1 METTPETSSE
11 QIMPPANM
19 IILGLPGSG
28 KTALGELMA
37 EIDPNLEYISLGE
50 ISRNLDSK
58 DPRRKYID
66 DLYIKHNKPVGDP
79 DFFIELVRPAVRDAK
94 SKGKGIILD
103 GVPVKLDEV
112 DPLNTMLEQEGIKI
126 DGVVVCEVSPFKAM
140 QRVMNRGSR
149 ENGLD
154 NFETAMNRG
163 DVYLRVIDKL
173 KGRLGG
179 FLGVKIVNVDTEN
192 IDVQSTLQSA
202 NRALHE
208 IRLKEA
214 NANVIDIQTAE
225 VTLDDAK
232 LEDLLRAFESDQD
245 TQSIRLLSKLFV
257 SEKSQIFIDKILA
270 GSDDVEPKQIVGEY
284 LKSHPDFINLPLA
297 AGRYAEMVTNN
308 VFEPLRHLAKT
319 IPEEAKLRT
328 GGVLDIKAL
337 RNVLRET
344 LVTREI
350 IHQYQNKANSIKHA
364 DEFVSEEF
372 DARKIDLDYIEAYLR
387 KSGAITNGTTLRSL
401 MQIQPKY
408 WNIFTSSLLIGSV
421 DGNYQKRINSMPGS
435 HHSLSVPVDMPRKMI
450 ANSMGEYRPFIEAV
464 STSER
469 SGFDTSLGFLH
480 VVGVDESGKAFQ
492 VEWPLL
498 MHDAR
503 LALHSNPL
511 LRDMLARGQEIYFNH
526 DFWHNIVPVYAES
539 FNLYHPHAPIAYGG
553 LLPNYL
559 EFGQALRK
567 EKEEYEIFVAK
578 CHAEAQQ
585 FRVENDPEYKR
596 SQIDAALTILG
607 DIPHLR
613 QQLTKSDG
621 VEFADNTSQYFMTVT
636 LGRLLNVFP
645 PDSPDLEPIVKKLN
659 EDKSLEQS
667 VSMQDVL
674 KLLLTQRTVLA
685 TKESRLEFMHDLYAD
700 DNTNEELREKIINK
714 LLPSV
719 NNIEREPALSNE
731 LFQEI
736 REHENVVSLAMRYID
751 PENNYAESGAK
762 ELHEAL
768 KAIGLDGVLDGTEK
782 DTKLQGL
789 DLLRWL
795 AIIAPQ
801 RDPLKGHMEKV
812 HGKSK
817 IIFGDKK
824 LPAPSIVRRQT
835 EAIMRDKD
843 VYEYRA
849 WAREFGQTLALD
861 IYNILF
867 NDDQKVSKDPRMTL
881 FILSRHD
888 SIDPDQRRIIAQGM
902 SSLDLMLG
910 DLVNASYSL
919 STTQMHDIEKLAD
932 TSGVYSAD
940 LKTTLHDIAKR
951 YTLLQHQETAY
962 QKFADVNYADS
973 KSEIENSTMNLLDI
987 DIKK

>member
-1 METTPETSSE
+1 MNPETSSE
-11 QIMPPANM
+11 QIMTPANM
-19 IILGLPGSG
+19 LILGLPGSG

-37 EIDPNLEYISLGE
+37 EIDPNLEYISLGD
-50 ISRNLDSK
+50 ISRNLSPE

-66 DLYIKHNKPVGDP
+66 NLYLEHNKPVGDP
-79 DFFIELVRPAVRDAK
+79 DFFVELVRPAVRDAK
-94 SKGKGIILD
+94 TKGKGIILD

-112 DPLNTMLEQEGIKI
+112 DPLNAMLEQEGVKI
-126 DGVVVCEVSPFKAM
+126 DGVVVCEVNPFKAM
-140 QRVMNRGSR
+140 QRVMSRGTR

-179 FLGVKIVNVDTEN
+179 FLGVKIVSVDTEN
-192 IDVQSTLQSA
+192 IDVKSTLDSA
-202 NRALHE
+202 NKALRE

-214 NANVIDIQTAE
+214 SANVIDIQANE
-225 VTLDDAK
+225 VTLDNVE
-232 LEDLLRAFESDQD
+232 LQELHHAFEKND
-245 TQSIRLLSKLFV
+245 TVQSMRLLSELFI
-257 SEKSQIFIDKILA
+257 SEQSRELIDKILA
-270 GSDDVEPKQIVGEY
+270 NAGESDPKQTVCEY
-284 LKSHPDFINLPLA
+284 LKNHPDFMNLPLA
-297 AGRYAEMVTNN
+297 ASRYAEMIVGN
-308 VFEPLRHLAKT
+308 VYEPLKHLAKV
-319 IPEEAKLRT
+319 IPEEARLRSEGT
-328 GGVLDIKAL
+328 LDIDAL
-337 RNVLRET
+337 RNILRET
-344 LVTREI
+344 LVTKEI
-350 IHQYQNKANSIKHA
+350 IHQYQAKANEIKHA
-364 DEFVSEEF
+364 DEFVTEEF
-372 DARKIDLDYIEAYLR
+372 DARKADLDYIEAYLR
-387 KSGAITNGTTLRSL
+387 DAGAITNGATIRSL

-408 WNIFTSSLLIGSV
+408 WNIFTSSLLVGSV
-421 DGNYQKRINSMPGS
+421 DGNYQKRINSTPGS

-503 LALHSNPL
+503 LALHPNPL

-553 LLPNYL
+553 ILPNYL
-559 EFGQALRK
+559 EFGRALRE

-585 FRVENDPEYKR
+585 YRIKHDPDYKR

-613 QQLTKSDG
+613 QQLAKSDDA
-621 VEFADNTSQYFMTVT
+621 EFANNASQYFMTVT

-645 PDSPDLEPIVKKLN
+645 PDSPDLEPIIKKLN

-667 VSMQDVL
+667 VSTQDVL

-700 DNTNEELREKIINK
+700 SSVNEELREKIINR

-719 NNIEREPALSNE
+719 NSIEREPALSGE

-736 REHENVVSLAMRYID
+736 REHENVVSLAMKYID
-751 PENNYAESGAK
+751 PKNSYAESGAK

-768 KAIGLDGVLDGTEK
+768 KAIGLDGILNGSEQNT
-782 DTKLQGL
+782 TLQGL

-817 IIFGDKK
+817 IIFGEKK
-824 LPAPSIVRRQT
+824 LAAPEIVKRQT
-835 EAIMRDKD
+835 EAIKRDKD
-843 VYEYRA
+843 VYEYRT

-861 IYNILF
+861 IYNVLF
-867 NDDQKVSKDPRMTL
+867 NDAQKVLKDPRMTL

-888 SIDPDQRRIIAQGM
+888 TVAPDQKRIIAQGM
-902 SSLDLMLG
+902 NSLDLMLE

-919 STTQMHDIEKLAD
+919 SPAQIQDIEKLAN
-932 TSGVYSAD
+932 TSGVYSAE

-951 YTLLQHQETAY
+951 YILLQHQESAY

-987 DIKK
+987 DSKK